1 MILQIFQDKKTAQ
14 IVFLVSLLV
23 SVYWISVQAI
33 QDVYQNVVVGAFY
46 EMTALPLYGALFG
59 IPFLVLVLSII
70 NKLNISIWYYI
81 SFVITIATLILLFTV
96 YN

>member
-23 SVYWISVQAI
+23 SMYWIGVQNI
-33 QDVYQNVVVGAFY
+33 DVYQWAFIGAIF
-46 EMTALPLYGALFG
+46 EMMSLLFIGALFS
-59 IPFLVLVLSII
+59 IPLLILVLSII
-70 NKLNISIWYYI
+70 NKLNISVWYYI
-81 SFVITIATLILLFTV
+81 SFVITITTLILLFTV